1 MINLQKIFKVDTA
14 EKPLMKIIFWWEIRR
29 ILYNLFLIFFLFFTF
44 TIISFLPR
52 DGFIIFYASPMLVAG
67 ISLGLFLFFIVANI
81 CYTGGW
87 IFQIATRK
95 LNWKVIQVLTGRL
108 FIYELILSFIV
119 TLLPI
124 ILWMLNVT
132 LPERILKPIY
142 LWFINVLSF
151 VNLI

>member
-14 EKPLMKIIFWWEIRR
+14 EKPLIKIILWWEIRR
-29 ILYNLFLIFFLFFTF
+29 ILYNLFLLFFLFVTF

-52 DGFIIFYASPMLVAG
+52 DGFIIFYASPMLAVG

-87 IFQIATRK
+87 MFQILTIK
-95 LNWKVIQVLTGRL
+95 LNWKAIQVLTGRL
-108 FIYELILSFIV
+108 FIYGLILSFII
-119 TLLPI
+119 TLLPVL
-124 ILWMLNVT
+124 LWILNVT

-151 VNLI
+151 INLI